1 MLLTSVAEPLAA
13 SSQWFCYGK
22 EQKTRESSKDLPG
35 GTGRSKLLAA
45 GGEQGVQANA
55 GEVGEE
61 RTEFNI
67 P

>member
-1 MLLTSVAEPLAA
+1 MVLL
-13 SSQWFCYGK
+13 WK
-22 EQKTRESSKDLPG
+22 EQKSRESSKDLPG
-35 GTGRSKLLAA
+35 GIGRSKLLAA
-45 GGEQGVQANA
+45 GGEEGVQANA

>member
-1 MLLTSVAEPLAA
+1 MARSRRPENLQKIYLEGQGGA
-13 SSQWFCYGK
+13 SYWQ
-22 EQKTRESSKDLPG
+22 L
-35 GTGRSKLLAA
+35 
-45 GGEQGVQANA
+45 GGEEGVQANA

>member
-1 MLLTSVAEPLAA
+1 MEGAE
-13 SSQWFCYGK
+13 
-22 EQKTRESSKDLPG
+22 EQRIFKRFTWRDREEQA
-35 GTGRSKLLAA
+35 TGSW
-45 GGEQGVQANA
+45 GEEGVQANA